1 MALPHPPAVRPL
13 KDSLL
18 SHGRFL
24 VERAMQGH
32 GLTVTSLALR
42 LGISRKHLSNILGA
56 KVPLSENLTDR
67 LAAEL
72 QLDPE
77 LLRVLRHDGIV
88 PRERSG
94 RSPFGVILLGDPT
107 EPMTDWFES

>member
-1 MALPHPPAVRPL
+1 MALAHSPAVRPL

-18 SHGRFL
+18 PHGRFL
-24 VERAMQGH
+24 VERAMRER

-56 KVPLSENLTDR
+56 KVPLGEGLTDR

-72 QLDPE
+72 ELVPE
-77 LLRVLRHDGIV
+77 YLRVLRHDGII
-88 PRERSG
+88 PRGRSG
-94 RSPFGVILLGDPT
+94 GSPFGVVLLGDPT
-107 EPMTDWFES
+107 EPVTDWFES

>member
-1 MALPHPPAVRPL
+1 MALAHSPALRPL

-18 SHGRFL
+18 PHGRFL
-24 VERAMQGH
+24 VERAMRVR
-32 GLTVTSLALR
+32 GLTVTGLALQ

-56 KVPLSENLTDR
+56 KVPMGEGLADK

-72 QLDPE
+72 GLAPE
-77 LLRVLRHDGIV
+77 HLRVLRHDGII
-88 PRERSG
+88 PRRRSG
-94 RSPFGVILLGDPT
+94 ASPFGVVLLGDPT